1 MKMIFV
7 MVAILAT
14 ATTIFSVFQPHV
26 TVVYTSF
33 VSLLITMFLSAI
45 MGKPRIE
52 KADPVLHTILYSIF
66 SIALIAAICKNVLFI
81 FSVRGLDFGSPAK
94 NIGVSL
100 TSIAALS
107 LAYGIGE
114 ISRRF
119 CPKQWLDT
127 F

>member
-1 MKMIFV
+1 
-7 MVAILAT
+7 
-14 ATTIFSVFQPHV
+14 
-26 TVVYTSF
+26 
-33 VSLLITMFLSAI
+33 
-45 MGKPRIE
+45 
-52 KADPVLHTILYSIF
+52 
-66 SIALIAAICKNVLFI
+66 
-81 FSVRGLDFGSPAK
+81 VRGLDFGSPAK